1 MVGFFDFFCNFAKK
15 KKVETRKKTFEYCN
29 EHNK

>member
-1 MVGFFDFFCNFAKK
+1 MVGFFVFFCNFA
-15 KKVETRKKTFEYCN
+15 KKVETRKKTYEYCN

>member
-1 MVGFFDFFCNFAKK
+1 MVGFFDFFVTLRR
-15 KKVETRKKTFEYCN
+15 KKVETRKKTYEYCN

>member
-1 MVGFFDFFCNFAKK
+1 MVGFFDFFFVTLRR
-15 KKVETRKKTFEYCN
+15 KKVETRKKTYEYCN

>member
-1 MVGFFDFFCNFAKK
+1 MVGFFDFFCNYAK
-15 KKVETRKKTFEYCN
+15 KKVETRKKTYEYCN

>member
-1 MVGFFDFFCNFAKK
+1 MVGFFVFFCNFAKK
-15 KKVETRKKTFEYCN
+15 KKSKQERKTYEYCN

>member
-1 MVGFFDFFCNFAKK
+1 MVGFFDFSNFAK
-15 KKVETRKKTFEYCN
+15 KKVETRKKTYEYCN

>member
-15 KKVETRKKTFEYCN
+15 KSRNKKKTYEYCN